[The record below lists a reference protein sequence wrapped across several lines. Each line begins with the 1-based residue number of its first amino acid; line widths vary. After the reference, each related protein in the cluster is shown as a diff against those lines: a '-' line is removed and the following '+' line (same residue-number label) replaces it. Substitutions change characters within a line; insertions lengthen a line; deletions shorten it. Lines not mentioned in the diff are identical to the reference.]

1 MESTAVFEVELSV
14 TFIRCRPDSIHMLSV
29 QFAGKKLSIY
39 YLHCCPENKMFLMPN
54 GEQDLVIMPLF
65 FHYLLTPRLP
75 MPLTSICEQ
84 DS

>member
-1 MESTAVFEVELSV
+1 MESTAIFEVELSV

-39 YLHCCPENKMFLMPN
+39 YLHCCPENKMFLKPS
-54 GEQDLVIMPLF
+54 GEPALVIMSLF
-65 FHYLLTPRLP
+65 FHYLLTPQLL
-75 MPLTSICEQ
+75 MPLTNVCEQ